1 MPYEVSKQTDKHGNA
16 FWYCHRKGFLNVPV
30 FGSIGSYQKAK
41 SVCDMYNESV
51 GAKEPKR
58 KDDVETFKRR
68 VKAVASPTPSSKNPH
83 DKSKNQRMDK

>member
-16 FWYCHRKGFLNVPV
+16 FWYCHRRGFSNVPV

-51 GAKEPKR
+51 GAK
-58 KDDVETFKRR
+58 
-68 VKAVASPTPSSKNPH
+68 
-83 DKSKNQRMDK
+83 

>member
-1 MPYEVSKQTDKHGNA
+1 MMPYVIEKKTDKNGET
-16 FWYCHRKGFLNVPV
+16 FYYCHRKGFPYVPV

-58 KDDVETFKRR
+58 KENT
-68 VKAVASPTPSSKNPH
+68 
-83 DKSKNQRMDK
+83 

>member
-58 KDDVETFKRR
+58 KDGEY
-68 VKAVASPTPSSKNPH
+68 
-83 DKSKNQRMDK
+83 

>member
-1 MPYEVSKQTDKHGNA
+1 MNMPYEVDKRTDEHGHT
-16 FWYCHRKGFLNVPV
+16 FYYCHRKGFPNVPV

-58 KDDVETFKRR
+58 KEE
-68 VKAVASPTPSSKNPH
+68 
-83 DKSKNQRMDK
+83 